1 MTFVRFSY
9 RISCVALLIA
19 GIAMATQVSP
29 RYTPVT
35 AQGAPERDGNS
46 GLDKVG
52 GTSEID
58 VSELYVHLDEL
69 RFDEWPQQIADWVVL
84 GVLSDSNLD
93 ADTLRAALFDKPQM
107 RFPEL
112 EEIFTFD
119 YGRGRRVLLPGRQVW
134 LFYSDTDPAPR
145 ATLARLAD
153 KVRMETQEL
162 PAHFRVFRYRSNL
175 TDGIIEVTREPDI
188 ESTRMFSAEYGYVE
202 SEISSLED
210 LEAWLARV
218 DDVTYISKLE
228 RAFAIGGRRFE
239 AHRTANLE
247 LEDIAAL
254 YQAHV
259 SLKARRD
266 VAEKKMRQEL
276 APLTEPFE
284 LLVDSYNAQ
293 VRNEDNF
300 LSYQRKFKDGS
311 AELGELTRIAKHL
324 VWVVHEILADKDR
337 SSLPLVHGDFTSLSE
352 ASDFIDAVEP
362 FVQLAVEKRRT
373 EVLRDMVSRGELPP
387 GAPGFSLDPQ
397 WNVPGLIADLALL
410 IENPAHLVAMAQE
423 VARQKAHYDES
434 ATPILVWSAD
444 TVASMF
450 PRGRRVHLPGTW
462 KNRIRAIIRDVRDKS
477 GIEAEKGALVGY
489 YRLQDDLERI
499 SNRRPTEVTEAG
511 RVGALLR
518 FIEARNLMQ
527 CARYDG
533 ALQGRRVGMILFYT
547 DLLAKLWAG
556 VDYHR
561 SAPVDQVHGYL
572 SIPRFDPSLSP
583 AFWEE
588 YRKLPETRL
597 WFGPRDEGYSTT
609 PVDDRI
615 YLAHLGARVYSA
627 GKNSLFPGKEG
638 IANETSRR
646 VFGWWNH
653 HFELVADF
661 EPQYHVLNQIM
672 KWSILTGWLLESDR
686 ADFLGKVSVP
696 NGLRFDHWL
705 SQSNGLTLK
714 YQVPFIPEDR
724 WISGTECIEILR
736 SYSFSARGDTWLMSG
751 GVSLGSFRT
760 LGKGSQVNRSRG
772 YSLRRAGVDHE
783 HSTSDSIHTLGGSKV
798 EFSRAPSGAPRTKL
812 QPASGAR
819 MRGHGRFEAKL
830 GNIVTQFVARERE
843 FQVETL
849 SDAGAMGSMTARKTS
864 RGVKLT
870 WQDDAVAHDKRFTTK
885 LSELASAGEV
895 DAGHIA
901 SDVEFAPA
909 RGLYVVEPRRGNP
922 YVVRVAPGREA
933 TDPSASGSA
942 RIYEV
947 GPEVGTDKSSHIDPD
962 AVLLTSAGHREHL
975 AIKNVGGTLKFTTVV
990 KRSEVKAAV
999 TSADH
1004 VQKLLEAA
1012 PWQRLQVHGEHADAI
1027 TRVFSSRGPPSG
1039 SRRITIETG
1048 DPSLPRVQAY
1058 ASGDALYLER
1068 PTNPA
1073 AHEIFNDLVTT
1084 RDVTGSGLRELI
1096 EAANRGTS
1104 TYAFQAR
1111 RMPAMPQEPVQRAF
1125 DGDYKPLLRELRS
1138 AAQRGTLDQALLE
1151 VYELSRQH
1159 TVSNLRS
1166 GRKITGA
1173 RHYLGRDYQH
1183 RSVDATMARALV
1195 NIQDRALD
1203 AAAMDIHAMAMRD
1216 DLNADRARRMAE
1228 ELEPS
1233 SDAAADYLRAQQGL
1247 LPDVSRDLSAHLSLA
1262 ASGSR
1267 LRMLLDVDAW
1277 KGKDARWSEISGA
1290 SNVELIDELRSNGAR
1305 IYLGPDAYLHRMP
1318 WDEAPGPTLAQV
1330 AADTRYQ
1337 WTALDGLP
1345 LGVTRAN
1352 DLIVA
1357 GAKYRGIDIPAE
1369 QPRPQPRAL
1378 SPRIIRIQARSAAVN
1393 GNQCNPPEGSC
1404 DLDCDGQVT
1413 SSEQQ
1418 QCAAK

>member
-9 RISCVALLIA
+9 RITCVALLIA

-29 RYTPVT
+29 RYTPVA
-35 AQGAPERDGNS
+35 AQRVPERDGNS

-69 RFDEWPQQIADWVVL
+69 RFDEWPEQIADWVVL

-119 YGRGRRVLLPGRQVW
+119 YGRGRRVLLPDRQVW

-188 ESTRMFSAEYGYVE
+188 ESTRMFSAEYGYLE
-202 SEISSLED
+202 SEISSLAD
-210 LEAWLARV
+210 LDAWLASV
-218 DDVTYISKLE
+218 DDVTYIAKVG

-239 AHRTANLE
+239 QHRTANLK
-247 LEDIAAL
+247 LEDVAAL

-259 SLKARRD
+259 SLVARGGE
-266 VAEKKMRQEL
+266 AEKKMRQEL
-276 APLTEPFE
+276 SPLTEPFDS
-284 LLVDSYNAQ
+284 LVDLYNARERR
-293 VRNEDNF
+293 VNDIFSDRREPTF
-300 LSYQRKFKDGS
+300 AP
-311 AELGELTRIAKHL
+311 AELTAFMRSANELVRVVREGLAGEDMSGLPPVNDNLAHL
-324 VWVVHEILADKDR
+324 LLAR
-337 SSLPLVHGDFTSLSE
+337 TFVE
-352 ASDFIDAVEP
+352 VIEP
-362 FVQLAVEKRRT
+362 FVQRAIEKRRI
-373 EVLRDMVSRGELPP
+373 EVLRDMATRGELPP
-387 GAPGFSLDPQ
+387 DAPGFSLDPQ
-397 WNVPGLIADLALL
+397 WNVPGLVADLTLL
-410 IENPAHLVAMAQE
+410 IEDPEQVVAMARE
-423 VARQKAHYDES
+423 VARQKALHDES
-434 ATPILVWSAD
+434 ATPILVWAAD
-444 TVASMF
+444 DVASMF
-450 PRGRRVHLPGTW
+450 PRDRRFNLQATW
-462 KNRIRAIIRDVRDKS
+462 KNQLGAIIRGVRGKS
-477 GIEAEKGALVGY
+477 GIKAEKGALVGY
-489 YRLQDDLERI
+489 YRLHDDLERI
-499 SNRRPTEVTEAG
+499 SNRRPTEVTQAD
-511 RVGALLR
+511 RVRALLR

-533 ALQGRRVGMILFYT
+533 SLQGTPVGMNLFYT
-547 DLLAKLWAG
+547 DLVAKLWAG

-561 SAPVDQVHGYL
+561 SAPVEQVHGYL
-572 SIPRFDPSLSP
+572 SIPRFGPSLGP

-588 YRKLPETRL
+588 SLQLPSTRL

-609 PVDDRI
+609 PDVDRV
-615 YLAHLGARVYSA
+615 YFAHLGARVYSA
-627 GKNSLFPGKEG
+627 GSNPIFPGEES
-638 IANETSRR
+638 IANESSRR
-646 VFGWWNH
+646 VFGWWNR
-653 HFELVADF
+653 HFEHVADF
-661 EPQYHVLNQIM
+661 EPQYHVLNQNM

-686 ADFLGKVSVP
+686 AGFLGKVAVQK
-696 NGLRFDHWL
+696 GLRFDHWM

-714 YQVPFIPEDR
+714 HQVPFIPEDG

-736 SYSFSARGDTWLMSG
+736 SYPFPSQGRTGIISG
-751 GVSLGSFRT
+751 GVSLGSLHT
-760 LGKGSQVNRSRG
+760 LGKGRQVNRSRG
-772 YSLRRAGVDHE
+772 YSFRRAGVDHE

-798 EFSRAPSGAPRTKL
+798 ELSRAPSGAPRAKL

-830 GNIVTQFVARERE
+830 GNIVTQFVPRERE
-843 FQVETL
+843 FQLETL
-849 SDAGAMGSMTARKTS
+849 SDAGAMGSMTARKTN

-885 LSELASAGEV
+885 LSELVSAREM
-895 DAGHIA
+895 DAGQIA
-901 SDVEFAPA
+901 SDAEFAPA
-909 RGLYVVEPRRGNP
+909 RGLYVVEPRHGNP
-922 YVVRVAPGREA
+922 YVLRVAPGPEA
-933 TDPSASGSA
+933 TNPSASGSA

-947 GPEVGTDKSSHIDPD
+947 GPKVGNDKSSHIDPD
-962 AVLLTSAGHREHL
+962 AVLLTSAGHREQL
-975 AIKNVGGTLKFTTVV
+975 TGKVVGKTIELTTVV

-1027 TRVFSSRGPPSG
+1027 TRVFSSRGPPPG

-1058 ASGDALYLER
+1058 ASEDALYLER
-1068 PTNPA
+1068 PANAA
-1073 AHEIFNDLVTT
+1073 AHKIFNDFVTT
-1084 RDVTGSGLRELI
+1084 REVTGSGLRELI
-1096 EAANRGTS
+1096 ETADRGAS
-1104 TYAFQAR
+1104 TYALQAQH
-1111 RMPAMPQEPVQRAF
+1111 MPAMPQGPVQRAF

-1138 AAQRGTLDQALLE
+1138 AAQRGTLDQALLD

-1183 RSVDATMARALV
+1183 HSVDATMARALV

-1203 AAAMDIHAMAMRD
+1203 AAARDVHAIAMRS
-1216 DLNADRARRMAE
+1216 DLTAARARRMAE

-1233 SDAAADYLRAQQGL
+1233 SDAAADYLRAQKGL

-1262 ASGSR
+1262 ASRSR
-1267 LRMLLDVDAW
+1267 VRMVLDVDAW
-1277 KGKDARWSEISGA
+1277 KGKHAPWSEISDA
-1290 SNVELIDELRSNGAR
+1290 RKVELIDELRSNGAR
-1305 IYLGPDAYLHRMP
+1305 VYLGPDAYLHRMP

-1337 WTALDGLP
+1337 WTELDGLP

-1352 DLIVA
+1352 DLIA
-1357 GAKYRGIDIPAE
+1357 DGARYKGFDIPAE
-1369 QPRPQPRAL
+1369 QPRPQPRVM
-1378 SPRIIRIQARSAAVN
+1378 SPRIIRIQARYAAN
-1393 GNQCNPPEGSC
+1393 GNQCNPGEGSC

-1418 QCAAK
+1418 RCAAR